1 MRIPPN
7 SKFATCCPVTSV
19 GAPATPASSRP
30 SLRRPKC
37 VPVRIAKQA
46 ETEMTSYPTELDGLR
61 WEKDAST
68 RAGYLIFDRPPMNV
82 VSFQARA
89 QMAAIITA
97 MDDDPD
103 VRVIVIRG
111 ANGVYSSRGDIA
123 GFLKRRKECME
134 GLHCD
139 VSDH

>member
-30 SLRRPKC
+30 SLRRPRR

-46 ETEMTSYPTELDGLR
+46 ETEMTSYPTELHGLR
-61 WEKDAST
+61 SEKEASN
-68 RAGYLIFDRPPMNV
+68 RAGYLLFDRPPMNV
-82 VSFQARA
+82 VSFRARA
-89 QMAAIITA
+89 QIASIIAA
-97 MDDDPD
+97 MDDDPE

-111 ANGVYSSRGDIA
+111 ANGVYSSGGDIA
-123 GFLKRRKECME
+123 GF
-134 GLHCD
+134 
-139 VSDH
+139 